1 LDPDEEMNMT
11 NDTSSAVASLELQAV
26 WQYFS
31 GIAAVPRASK
41 HEERIR
47 EHVRRLAQ
55 ERGFNVRED
64 SAGNLLIEV
73 PAPPGHENA
82 PLTVPQG
89 HRDMVCEKNAGT
101 AHDFDRD
108 PIRLILDRDPATGEE
123 IVRADGTTLGA
134 DNGIGVAL
142 ALAAATSPDVVHGPL
157 EILCTVD
164 EEQGMTGAAALQP
177 DFFRGKRLLNL
188 DSDEDTVIYI
198 GCAGGG
204 DITLSWEFPTRP
216 VSGRLELA
224 RLTVSGLRGGHSGG
238 DIHENRG
245 NANKILVRTLLDPD
259 VKRVQIASITGG
271 SKRNAIPREANAVIV
286 ASKRTL
292 SALKAAAVRVQEAVR
307 RESAEPN
314 LNIAVEPVDRGA
326 VPASLTVIDTQR
338 LLWALEALPHGVLE
352 MHQKL
357 KGLVQTSNNVATIVS
372 EPQPERNRMRIV
384 VGCLTRSSKE
394 GRVQTTWSQ
403 IAAVG
408 NLARATVESGNSY
421 PGWNPNPESP
431 LLGICQRVYRE
442 LFQSEPNVAA
452 IHAGL
457 ECGIIG
463 RQMGGDLDMV
473 SFGAKIH
480 GAHSPD
486 ERTYPAS
493 VQKSY
498 QYLKAVLAELA
509 RA

>member
-1 LDPDEEMNMT
+1 MKG
-11 NDTSSAVASLELQAV
+11 AVVATPKA
-26 WQYFS
+26 
-31 GIAAVPRASK
+31 GRA
-41 HEERIR
+41 E
-47 EHVRRLAQ
+47 
-55 ERGFNVRED
+55 
-64 SAGNLLIEV
+64 
-73 PAPPGHENA
+73 
-82 PLTVPQG
+82 
-89 HRDMVCEKNAGT
+89 T
-101 AHDFDRD
+101 AD
-108 PIRLILDRDPATGEE
+108 
-123 IVRADGTTLGA
+123 
-134 DNGIGVAL
+134 
-142 ALAAATSPDVVHGPL
+142 
-157 EILCTVD
+157 
-164 EEQGMTGAAALQP
+164 
-177 DFFRGKRLLNL
+177 
-188 DSDEDTVIYI
+188 
-198 GCAGGG
+198 
-204 DITLSWEFPTRP
+204 
-216 VSGRLELA
+216 
-224 RLTVSGLRGGHSGG
+224 
-238 DIHENRG
+238 
-245 NANKILVRTLLDPD
+245 
-259 VKRVQIASITGG
+259 
-271 SKRNAIPREANAVIV
+271 
-286 ASKRTL
+286 
-292 SALKAAAVRVQEAVR
+292 
-307 RESAEPN
+307 PN
-314 LNIAVEPVDRGA
+314 LNIAVEPVNRGA

-384 VGCLTRSSKE
+384 VGCLSRSSME

-493 VQKSY
+493 GQKSY
-498 QYLKAVLAELA
+498 QYLKADLAELPRAQLDFRDTPLPCTFPHAHVPSFLQSGAWEGGERGKVGRWEGTA
-509 RA
+509 RDGTSVLRAADQRLR